1 MSPTVYGSSPAPFM
15 VCVYFEVSV
24 NSDCQPRPSL
34 SIKYLPGRTQYF
46 TVDKTSARARPT
58 TLSRA
63 PVNSPVVA
71 GDLVRRPDRTVTM
84 TLSEGSGV
92 E

>member
-24 NSDCQPRPSL
+24 NCDCQSRPSL

-46 TVDKTSARARPT
+46 TVDKTRERPT
-58 TLSRA
+58 TLSPA